1 MIQVNDSAII
11 IETEKFIKVLSI
23 RNILFIRADEC
34 YSEINTSA
42 GKKILISKTLKET
55 QSYFPDKHFFRC
67 HKSYLINMQYFKE
80 LKKKS
85 KDRMIVLTNDDSV
98 PVSQRK
104 FLSFKEDLK
113 EYVCGKL
120 KLAAIN

>member
-80 LKKKS
+80 LK
-85 KDRMIVLTNDDSV
+85 IHEGL
-98 PVSQRK
+98 
-104 FLSFKEDLK
+104 DLQGGAHLVF
-113 EYVCGKL
+113 ELDTSNTCICRHILVGSP
-120 KLAAIN
+120 A